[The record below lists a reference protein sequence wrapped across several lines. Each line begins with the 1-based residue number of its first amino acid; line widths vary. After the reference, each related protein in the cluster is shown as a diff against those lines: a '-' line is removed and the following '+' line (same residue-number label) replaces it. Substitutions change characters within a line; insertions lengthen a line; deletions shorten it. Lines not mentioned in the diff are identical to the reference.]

1 MASRKNSK
9 NQAFRNSFAFGLIIF
24 GALFFFSGG
33 IIYHIFVRV
42 QEAEF
47 VKKLQTAK
55 SERQEQTEDSIVIE
69 QDEPHIRVDTVYI
82 TKYVT
87 EECKK
92 KHCESTESPVAP
104 PKDTTS
110 Q

>member
-33 IIYHIFVRV
+33 IIYHIFVGV

-47 VKKLQTAK
+47 LKKLQTSK

-69 QDEPHIRVDTVYI
+69 QDEPRIRIDTVYS

-92 KHCESTESPVAP
+92 KHCESTESPVSP
-104 PKDTTS
+104 PEDTTS

>member
-33 IIYHIFVRV
+33 IIYHIFVGV
-42 QEAEF
+42 QEAGF
-47 VKKLQTAK
+47 LKKLQTSK
-55 SERQEQTEDSIVIE
+55 SERQEQIEDSIVIE
-69 QDEPHIRVDTVYI
+69 QDEPRIRIDTVYS

>member
-33 IIYHIFVRV
+33 IIYHIFVGV

-47 VKKLQTAK
+47 LKKLQTSK

-69 QDEPHIRVDTVYI
+69 QDEPRIRIDTVYS